1 MGSREKIFEVR
12 GPKSLTCADP
22 TPIAKLTGQSEGDES
37 FPSRGAKVEERR
49 ECAIECRHYDTHYT
63 LETMFAM
70 TSLVGT
76 PVVAT
81 PARATRAVRSTE
93 TVAIF
98 KKGAPKAAPKKG
110 AKKVRPKPVHRRI
123 RHRRGPYSPGVILRR
138 ARARQPTARRARRRS
153 TSRAPYIR
161 VIERPR
167 SLRGRPTRPRPATT
181 VDKIP
186 RPRAT
191 VPALRWQRVTYPLTR
206 KFPRPRSLSNALR
219 RRRPSASGS
228 STPPCATPA
237 PSARATRT
245 TSRTAVSRAARRSKP
260 VGSPAR
266 RQRAPVASGSSRE
279 DSSVRSRALGRTREP
294 PARLVDVNEMN
305 PFRLYPGVR
314 SSPSASRAR
323 FDATRERLAL
333 SSRKSRKSRKLRPS
347 FHAWYTRTS

>member
-1 MGSREKIFEVR
+1 M
-12 GPKSLTCADP
+12 
-22 TPIAKLTGQSEGDES
+22 
-37 FPSRGAKVEERR
+37 
-49 ECAIECRHYDTHYT
+49 
-63 LETMFAM
+63 
-70 TSLVGT
+70 
-76 PVVAT
+76 
-81 PARATRAVRSTE
+81 
-93 TVAIF
+93 
-98 KKGAPKAAPKKG
+98 
-110 AKKVRPKPVHRRI
+110 
-123 RHRRGPYSPGVILRR
+123 
-138 ARARQPTARRARRRS
+138 
-153 TSRAPYIR
+153 
-161 VIERPR
+161 
-167 SLRGRPTRPRPATT
+167 
-181 VDKIP
+181 DKIP

-206 KFPRPRSLSNALR
+206 NFPRPRSLSNALR

-228 STPPCATPA
+228 STPPCVTPA

-245 TSRTAVSRAARRSKP
+245 SSRTAVSRAARRSKP

-333 SSRKSRKSRKLRPS
+333 SSRRENRENCVLRFMRGILVQVRQS
-347 FHAWYTRTS
+347 SKHNATAGGCGADARGAFLRTSPVRLFTPPARQDANAKNVSRGSVSFTSPLHPPRG